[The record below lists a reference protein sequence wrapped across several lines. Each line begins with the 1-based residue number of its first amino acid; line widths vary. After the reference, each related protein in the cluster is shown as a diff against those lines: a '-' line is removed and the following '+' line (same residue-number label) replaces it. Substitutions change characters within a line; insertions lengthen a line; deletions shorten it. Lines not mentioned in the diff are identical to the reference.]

1 MTLLPKLGEPEAP
14 QSLEAGTLNC
24 PITGNRAEQS
34 VAKERGQIE
43 EGGRSAYVERSA
55 SNFNRR

>member
-1 MTLLPKLGEPEAP
+1 MTLPPKLGEPEAP

-24 PITGNRAEQS
+24 PITGNRVEQS

-43 EGGRSAYVERSA
+43 EEWARGIC
-55 SNFNRR
+55 